1 MGDSEGEK
9 VQESSERP
17 SMNSGQDSGIDS
29 CKGLSNDENGSA
41 QGNQKSLSS
50 EGKTNQYVTST
61 PKKEFRFPGIMADRA
76 ILPSK
81 MILDDPLLSSIDD
94 AGDLTEHQVDSLAS
108 DDDCEDVST
117 QLYNTKVKVDLDSQ
131 SKRNSILSRF
141 MDDVSAKPKMTRSRS
156 FSGPLKSA
164 TADEPDVDSVKKNL
178 FDIPVSPK
186 LKSRVRQRLYTL
198 VNSIEGYKGK
208 VSIEEEEERKKLYH
222 SKTFGSGLDLQ
233 NGVLKE
239 GTHVYKDFHMSR
251 SNESYPGLKIPLS
264 RDANYNCHCNQQKH
278 EEVSIQDKQGHA
290 LCLNQSH
297 ISSLNNTISERYGN
311 AMSTMLETQLRQLHL
326 HQEQLNQEK
335 LRFALEKKD
344 EEANARI
351 SLYRDKLTEM
361 VQVVEELES
370 KMRDLEMKKG
380 KEIRVYEDKL
390 RYQEERHKE
399 ALSLLHLEC
408 EKKVHE
414 AENRVSAAREE
425 ATKNFDTK
433 IMDLLSENRKRVE
446 LVEKEHQTHIMQMNA
461 VISKLRAEK
470 RETELF
476 LEKRN
481 PKQENEQ
488 LISNLEEISKEKD
501 ALRHEVEEL
510 RNRLKPANDIERRI
524 SEQEECISTL
534 QLEKRKQEEEI
545 KIWKAESEKWQKK
558 FYSLEADQKRMLDK
572 ALQELQMLSEKET
585 EKIQK
590 ENNEERKRMNEMI
603 VLLQE
608 KLSEALTKSAAFEQQ
623 RNQLRNIHKQQKEY
637 VSSIQALEKEV
648 INLNAKLE
656 ESDYTIRQEKKTLQR
671 LQQRHAEEIVE
682 LQMHHKQ
689 EILKHQMTLEKER
702 SFAVSEAL
710 TRRQEET
717 RTLLSEMERRYQ
729 ELLESVQQYSQ
740 AQIEEYKKAVRILKQ
755 KLKQSGEGE
764 ST

>member
-1 MGDSEGEK
+1 
-9 VQESSERP
+9 
-17 SMNSGQDSGIDS
+17 
-29 CKGLSNDENGSA
+29 
-41 QGNQKSLSS
+41 
-50 EGKTNQYVTST
+50 
-61 PKKEFRFPGIMADRA
+61 
-76 ILPSK
+76 
-81 MILDDPLLSSIDD
+81 
-94 AGDLTEHQVDSLAS
+94 
-108 DDDCEDVST
+108 
-117 QLYNTKVKVDLDSQ
+117 
-131 SKRNSILSRF
+131 
-141 MDDVSAKPKMTRSRS
+141 
-156 FSGPLKSA
+156 
-164 TADEPDVDSVKKNL
+164 
-178 FDIPVSPK
+178 
-186 LKSRVRQRLYTL
+186 
-198 VNSIEGYKGK
+198 
-208 VSIEEEEERKKLYH
+208 
-222 SKTFGSGLDLQ
+222 
-233 NGVLKE
+233 
-239 GTHVYKDFHMSR
+239 
-251 SNESYPGLKIPLS
+251 
-264 RDANYNCHCNQQKH
+264 
-278 EEVSIQDKQGHA
+278 
-290 LCLNQSH
+290 
-297 ISSLNNTISERYGN
+297 
-311 AMSTMLETQLRQLHL
+311 MLETQLRQLHL